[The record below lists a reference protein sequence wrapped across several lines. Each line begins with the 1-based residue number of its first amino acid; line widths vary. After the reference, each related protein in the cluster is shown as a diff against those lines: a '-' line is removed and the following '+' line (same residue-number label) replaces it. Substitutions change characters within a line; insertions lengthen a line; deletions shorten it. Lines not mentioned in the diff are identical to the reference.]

1 MASVEKIR
9 EAQRAHGL
17 ATILAIGT
25 TNPANCIYQKDYPDF
40 YFRVTKSEHMTEL
53 KEKFK
58 RICEKSRIRKHYF
71 HLTEEILKANP
82 NMCKCKAPSLNAC
95 QDIVVNEVPSLV
107 KEIALKAIEEW
118 GQLISKITHLVFCT
132 MTGINMSS
140 TNYQLTKLLGLN
152 TPINRYMIYQQGCHA
167 GRTTLHLANDLV
179 ENNASA
185 RVLVVCSE
193 NTTMLFNGP
202 SETHLDILVGQAIF
216 TNGVATIIIGVDID
230 TSIEHPLFELV
241 WASQAIVP
249 NTEGTSVGY
258 LHEIGIAFHL
268 SETLSNV
275 IGSNIEKSMTKTF
288 SSISGDISDWNFLFY
303 VVHPGLGTILEQIQK
318 NLDLKEDKLKA
329 SWHVLSEYGNMLG
342 PSVLFVLDEM
352 RKKSKEEG
360 KKTTGDG
367 LEWGVLFG
375 FGLGLIV

>member
-25 TNPANCIYQKDYPDF
+25 TNPANCIYQKDYPNF

-58 RICEKSRIRKHYF
+58 RICKKSRIGKHYF
-71 HLTEEILKANP
+71 HLKEILKANP

-95 QDIVVNEVPSLV
+95 QDIVVNEVPSLG

-118 GQLISKITHLVFCT
+118 GQPISKITHLVFCT
-132 MTGINMSS
+132 MTGINMPSAD
-140 TNYQLTKLLGLN
+140 YQLTKLLGLN

-167 GRTTLHLANDLV
+167 DRTTLHLANDLV

-185 RVLVVCSE
+185 HVLVVCSE

-216 TNGVATIIIGVDID
+216 ADGAATIIIGANLDKS
-230 TSIEHPLFELV
+230 TKHPLL
-241 WASQAIVP
+241 
-249 NTEGTSVGY
+249 
-258 LHEIGIAFHL
+258 EIAL
-268 SETLSNV
+268 
-275 IGSNIEKSMTKTF
+275 
-288 SSISGDISDWNFLFY
+288 
-303 VVHPGLGTILEQIQK
+303 
-318 NLDLKEDKLKA
+318 A
-329 SWHVLSEYGNMLG
+329 
-342 PSVLFVLDEM
+342 
-352 RKKSKEEG
+352 R
-360 KKTTGDG
+360 
-367 LEWGVLFG
+367 
-375 FGLGLIV
+375 